1 MYKTILLVSV
11 VLTSLSAQGLAAE
24 NIKPGLWEISVKSD
38 AMPSMPK
45 LSSEQLAQMKKMGV
59 QMPQMRGGAMISK
72 VCITKEMATRE
83 PMSGADKNAGCES
96 RNYQRSGANYSGDIV
111 CKGPDLVGQGKIKG
125 SFSGREAFSSSY
137 EFKGSAHGQP
147 VEQRHDSAGKW
158 LAADCGDIKP
168 MDHLAGAR

>member
-1 MYKTILLVSV
+1 MGSGKHQARPLGNQRQIRCDAKYAQAILRTTGADEENGRANAADARRSHDQ
-11 VLTSLSAQGLAAE
+11 QGLHYQGNGNARADVRCGQE
-24 NIKPGLWEISVKSD
+24 RWLRES
-38 AMPSMPK
+38 
-45 LSSEQLAQMKKMGV
+45 QL
-59 QMPQMRGGAMISK
+59 
-72 VCITKEMATRE
+72 
-83 PMSGADKNAGCES
+83 
-96 RNYQRSGANYSGDIV
+96 QRSGANYSGDIV

-137 EFKGSAHGQP
+137 EFKGSAHGQS